1 MYRYKYL
8 LLLSLFMFCGCSDAS
23 RPGDLPQLFP
33 CVISVMQGGKP
44 LAEALVEFHA
54 ESEQKYRPSA
64 FADVEGNAVMRTY
77 GFPGVPAGKYKIT
90 ISKTIEDDFVY
101 RTGDTDEQIIVSSN
115 TYKTV
120 EDLYSSVETTPHEI
134 EITSTS
140 KGKPVTL
147 DVGEAMRTK
156 IRKY

>member
-1 MYRYKYL
+1 MYRYRYL
-8 LLLSLFMFCGCSDAS
+8 LLLSLFVFCGCSDAS

-33 CVISVMQGGKP
+33 CVVSVTQGGKP
-44 LAEALVEFHA
+44 LEEALVEFHA

-64 FADVEGNAVMRTY
+64 FAGAEGDAVMRTY

-101 RTGDTDEQIIVSSN
+101 RTGDADEQIIVSSK

-120 EDLYSSVETTPHEI
+120 EDLYSNVETTPHAI
-134 EITSTS
+134 EITPTS
-140 KGKPVTL
+140 KRTLITL
-147 DVGEAMRTK
+147 DVGEAVK
-156 IRKY
+156 IQIKKY